1 MLKKVYNHLRV
12 KGKPL
17 TVHTEMIVN
26 DRVWKEIQKKALNDE
41 VYTWY
46 VITPTNFD
54 LFKELFTLK
63 MDKGEFESKL
73 IERYTWLKEHDQ
85 RIQLHVHLSKDLQS
99 MDKTEQRT
107 KIIKSIAWLEDH
119 IHIIVGEVVFGWW
132 NFNQDTRDI
141 LFELEID
148 LIKRFQYQDCHD
160 YDWIRDKE
168 TGRIE

>member
-73 IERYTWLKEHDQ
+73 IERYIWLKEHDQ